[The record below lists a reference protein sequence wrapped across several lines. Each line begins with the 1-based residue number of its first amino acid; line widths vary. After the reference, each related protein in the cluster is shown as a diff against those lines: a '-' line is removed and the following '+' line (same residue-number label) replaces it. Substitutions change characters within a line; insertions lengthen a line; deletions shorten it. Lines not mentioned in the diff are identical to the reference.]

1 MKFLAAYIMRGRW
14 QAMMVAS
21 SLALLSLI
29 MPPVSIVSSATV
41 ALVTLRKGTT
51 EGLYVLLSACVAAAL
66 LGALVLGSYQFALG
80 YGAILWIP
88 VWLISIVLREGRHL
102 SLALE
107 IAVILGALAVIGYYL
122 YNPEPAQM
130 WRHVL
135 QQIVQPMLEMPD
147 APVEKIQKSLDIAV
161 HYMTGI
167 IAAGS
172 VSGLLLGLLLGRWWQ
187 SRLYNPGGFKLEYL
201 SLKTQPLVA
210 IGGIIIL
217 AIALV
222 ANGIISE
229 IAWNITIL
237 SFVLYTFIGTA
248 VLHVILSA
256 AKAKWFL
263 LPTFYLLLF
272 MMPHIL
278 LPVAFIGLGDT
289 WMNLRNKFSNQTGA

>member
-1 MKFLAAYIMRGRW
+1 MRGRW
-14 QAMMVAS
+14 QAMMVTS
-21 SLALLSLI
+21 TLALLSLL
-29 MPPVSIVSSATV
+29 MPPVSILSSATV
-41 ALVTLRKGTT
+41 ALVTLRKGAA

-66 LGALVLGSYQFALG
+66 LGVLVLGSYQFALV
-80 YGAILWIP
+80 YGAILWLP

-107 IAVILGALAVIGYYL
+107 IAVILGALAVVGYYL

-147 APVEKIQKSLDIAV
+147 APVEKVQKSLDIAV

-187 SRLYNPGGFKLEYL
+187 SCLYNPGGFKLEYL
-201 SLKTQPLVA
+201 ALKTQPLVA

-217 AIALV
+217 AIALLTHD
-222 ANGIISE
+222 IISE

-248 VLHVILSA
+248 VLHVLLSA

-289 WMNLRNKFSNQTGA
+289 WLNLRKKV